1 MVNYYIAKHN
11 SELTPILKVKWCRS
25 FFSRFLGLMF
35 RSSLPEGE
43 GILLDQGR
51 DSRVDSSIHMFFM
64 RFDIAAIWVSSA
76 GVVVDKCL
84 ARRWRPIY
92 LPRKA
97 ARYVLE
103 ANPSLLKAID
113 IDDQLVFNEIM

>member
-1 MVNYYIAKHN
+1 
-11 SELTPILKVKWCRS
+11 
-25 FFSRFLGLMF
+25 MF

-113 IDDQLVFNEIM
+113 IDDQLVFNEIK